1 MKHIISIVFLF
12 FVFQTLAQKITNKSF
27 SSEGVSTLI
36 IDGSTIF
43 KISIETTKTKTISI
57 QSIVE
62 GENNEHVV
70 LLAEIKNY
78 QLLVSSAYQPLYV
91 AANDKLSVHKLIS
104 IELQIT
110 IPENFVVS
118 MSSNIASV
126 FMSGNYKQ
134 VTAELLNGSFNAEN
148 FYGNLVV
155 NTIHG
160 DIDLATNNATIEASS
175 KYGIMNK
182 DEFPEQGKHQ
192 ISLNSINGNIT
203 VTKTE

>member
-1 MKHIISIVFLF
+1 MKHIIFIVFLF
-12 FVFQTLAQKITNKSF
+12 FVFQIQAQKITNKSF
-27 SSEGVSTLI
+27 SSEEISTLI
-36 IDGSTIF
+36 IDGSSIF
-43 KISIETTKTKTISI
+43 KISIETAKAKTISI
-57 QSIVE
+57 QSFVE

-70 LLAEIKNY
+70 LLAEIKNN

-91 AANDKLSVHKLIS
+91 AASDKLSIHKLIS

-134 VTAELLNGSFNAEN
+134 VTSELLNGSFNAEN

-160 DIDLATNNATIEASS
+160 DIHLATNQAIVEVSS
-175 KYGIMNK
+175 KHGIMSQEIL
-182 DEFPEQGKHQ
+182 DVGKQQ